1 MSDIMNKAHIFNNFN
16 FDSGEYTLYAF
27 DQRNSEN
34 PKHFFL
40 NDQNKLKGLAEK
52 WVFDKKN
59 SVGRCGYD
67 YSLVVFNGEKS
78 EGGILICF
86 NCNSLIV
93 NKDHTICSISESDIR
108 RLIQEDFTPIRTEQH
123 DFLTREEGMKFWNTC
138 KDDVQLLPNQM
149 LPGWL
154 NFEGNSELTIKLK
167 RPRNADPKAQ
177 IEEAKLQMNEKINAV
192 LESGSFKLSYRM
204 CWSSSTYST
213 YSNYLFLLSTSKSN
227 YDKLE
232 GFDKDTWDEFS
243 AFNLKLLYRE

>member
-1 MSDIMNKAHIFNNFN
+1 MSDIMNKAHVFNNFN

-93 NKDHTICSISESDIR
+93 DKDHTICSISESDIR
-108 RLIQEDFTPIRTEQH
+108 GLIQEDFTPIRAEQH
-123 DFLTREEGMKFWNTC
+123 DFLTRVEGIKFWDTR
-138 KDDVQLLPNQM
+138 KDDVHLLPNQI
-149 LPGWL
+149 LPDWL
-154 NFEGNSELTIKLK
+154 NFEGSCEVTIKLQ
-167 RPRNADPKAQ
+167 NLNNTDLKAQ
-177 IEEAKLQMNEKINAV
+177 IENARQQLNNNINAV
-192 LESGSFKLSYRM
+192 FESGSFELMYRM
-204 CWSSSTYST
+204 CWNDSIDTHYIFSLVT
-213 YSNYLFLLSTSKSN
+213 NKSN
-227 YDKLE
+227 YDKME
-232 GFDKDTWDEFS
+232 GFGKDIWDEFS
-243 AFNLKLLYRE
+243 TFKLQLLYRE